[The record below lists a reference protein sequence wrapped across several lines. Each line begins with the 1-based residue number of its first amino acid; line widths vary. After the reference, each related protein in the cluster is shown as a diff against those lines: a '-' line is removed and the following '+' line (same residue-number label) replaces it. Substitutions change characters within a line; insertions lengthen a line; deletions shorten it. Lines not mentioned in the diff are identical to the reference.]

1 MVNTINQHRCSH
13 PFSREFFLALPTD
26 AFWHPTLV
34 WGWGA
39 KIQESAAYRG
49 NKLWG
54 QKSKKAQHTEET
66 SCAVRKKLPRIQ
78 TTRKIEK
85 PKRLEGRHH
94 KKPHEPTLDIP
105 PPVNRLRFPSLSL
118 EKDSGRPCAF
128 ICVQC
133 HFSSGDFMCFFLRVK
148 VYITNTW
155 FGFYL
160 YPGEPP

>member
-1 MVNTINQHRCSH
+1 MVNTINQHQCSH
-13 PFSREFFLALPTD
+13 PYSRELFSALPTD
-26 AFWHPTLV
+26 AFWHPTLL
-34 WGWGA
+34 WGWGGA

-49 NKLWG
+49 NKLCCT
-54 QKSKKAQHTEET
+54 Q
-66 SCAVRKKLPRIQ
+66 KLPRIQ

-85 PKRLEGRHH
+85 TKRLEGRHH

-118 EKDSGRPCAF
+118 EKESGRPCAF

-133 HFSSGDFMCFFLRVK
+133 HFSSGDFMCFLRVK

-155 FGFYL
+155 FSFYL
-160 YPGEPP
+160 YPGEPS

>member
-1 MVNTINQHRCSH
+1 MSSPSWSTPLINTSVAIHIQENFSQPSLLM
-13 PFSREFFLALPTD
+13 PFGIPPYYGA
-26 AFWHPTLV
+26 
-34 WGWGA
+34 GGA

-49 NKLWG
+49 NKLCCT
-54 QKSKKAQHTEET
+54 Q
-66 SCAVRKKLPRIQ
+66 KLPRIQ

-118 EKDSGRPCAF
+118 EKESGRPCAF

-133 HFSSGDFMCFFLRVK
+133 HFSSGDFMCFLRVK
-148 VYITNTW
+148 VRITNTW
-155 FGFYL
+155 FSFYL
-160 YPGEPP
+160 YPGEPL